1 MAARNT
7 PVDKSSAKRQVISQ
21 NTESC
26 AQEQVGAGGREMAS
40 LHGASQG
47 LHFSCIR
54 FKAVPSP
61 SPNVSASSLGQIRVK
76 WVVEW
81 VKKFV
86 LILKRG
92 CRRCGAACLRWE
104 RLSPNFSGCCEKR
117 VLKAVAVPGAIP
129 LLRSP
134 S

>member
-1 MAARNT
+1 
-7 PVDKSSAKRQVISQ
+7 
-21 NTESC
+21 
-26 AQEQVGAGGREMAS
+26 MAS

-47 LHFSCIR
+47 LHFSCIQ

-61 SPNVSASSLGQIRVK
+61 SPNVSANSLGQIRVK

-104 RLSPNFSGCCEKR
+104 RLSPNFS
-117 VLKAVAVPGAIP
+117 AVRRG
-129 LLRSP
+129 S
-134 S
+134 